1 MGAARFGDLLRR
13 VVPLSPQDVAE
24 ILDAQAVSRR
34 RFGEIA
40 LSWGLC
46 QPEDVWQAWIAQLAH
61 RIERVD
67 LRQIGIDTQALKLVP
82 AAIAREFGVV
92 PVRALCNQ
100 VILATTDDAY
110 PRALSD
116 IPPLI
121 AAEVRFVLCE
131 QEQLDEALAVL
142 YAPGAEHG
150 NPLSHCSL
158 EGASTI

>member
-1 MGAARFGDLLRR
+1 MGAGRFGDLLGR
-13 VVPLSPQDVAE
+13 VVPLSQQDVAE

-61 RIERVD
+61 RIEHVD

-82 AAIAREFGVV
+82 PTIAREFGVL
-92 PVRALCNQ
+92 PIRALCNQ
-100 VILATTDDAY
+100 VVLATSEDAY

-116 IPPLI
+116 LPPLI

-131 QEQLDEALAVL
+131 REQLEEALAVL
-142 YAPGAEHG
+142 YRTGAE
-150 NPLSHCSL
+150 PLDTPCHCSL